1 MPQTS
6 RREARENVFPTRN
19 DGTVEEH
26 RQSLSKQ
33 RLSHYVFQAF
43 ELLAAINVP
52 DNQKGE
58 YRLGLPNRFTNLR
71 HIGTVLFGSPLIVKK
86 RVMKI

>member
-1 MPQTS
+1 MIG
-6 RREARENVFPTRN
+6 RYGVKARENFSHTKRW
-19 DGTVEEH
+19 H
-26 RQSLSKQ
+26 RRRAPAMLNKQ

-43 ELLAAINVP
+43 ELLTAINVP

-86 RVMKI
+86 CVMKI